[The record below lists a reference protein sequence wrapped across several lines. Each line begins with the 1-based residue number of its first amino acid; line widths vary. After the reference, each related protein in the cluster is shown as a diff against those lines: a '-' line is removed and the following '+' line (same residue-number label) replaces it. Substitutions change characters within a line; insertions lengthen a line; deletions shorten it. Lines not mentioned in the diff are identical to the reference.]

1 MLYGGGN
8 FLFAQ
13 NTLKAIVL
21 DSVTRAP
28 IEAASLSIKYIGE
41 RNPRHYALTDSAGR
55 AVVTKLPTGRGEV
68 RVDYVGYN
76 PVVRTFDVKRGEND
90 MGTVYLSTSNTLS
103 SITVSATGNQML
115 VKQDTIESYQL

>member
-1 MLYGGGN
+1 MVVLADGALQAAEEEDRMKASIGILRIIPLIVLMLYGGGN

-55 AVVTKLPTGRGEV
+55 AVITKLPTGRGEV
-68 RVDYVGYN
+68 RVEYVGYN
-76 PVVRTFDVKRGEND
+76 PVVRTFDVKRG
-90 MGTVYLSTSNTLS
+90 
-103 SITVSATGNQML
+103 
-115 VKQDTIESYQL
+115 